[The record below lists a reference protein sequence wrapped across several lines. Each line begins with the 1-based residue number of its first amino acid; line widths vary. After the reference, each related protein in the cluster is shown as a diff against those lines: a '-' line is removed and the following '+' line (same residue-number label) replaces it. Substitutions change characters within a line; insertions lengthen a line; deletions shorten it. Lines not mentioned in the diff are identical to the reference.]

1 MRTVRAYSPSPSPVE
16 DYGSDADEQEWT
28 VSGVVGESVDG
39 FGQHRYVVKWGDNWR
54 RQDGS
59 NTTWEKPGTEGL
71 QHFFERWDKQ
81 QRAKRMAK
89 AQRSPEIEV
98 GVASHH
104 MLHEDRTIELAR
116 GYEELKKLYLPNG
129 MDPRQPI
136 DFDGMR
142 KKVPGRASPPL
153 PQHVVDARALLAQ
166 RKASQRSNAGS
177 GPRTRTPASS
187 SASSS
192 SRSPSPVQGRRPV
205 RPLPRRAGVRRAVS
219 SAAPDSEEEPAGGS
233 ASRAA
238 RSGQRRQFK
247 RRKSLEFK
255 WARALQGA
263 KSVTFVNEVN
273 YEEVPS
279 LVENFKYLE
288 RGYVRAPDVPSN
300 AEVADCLVS
309 CECDDRCDDAA
320 ECGCQGPSE
329 LVNSSG
335 ERIFAYTQRGLFNF
349 ALLPGMEAIECNDSC
364 SCDETCPNRVAQ
376 RPRDVPIEVF
386 RTRNCGWGARAT
398 VALPPGKVLG
408 IYTGLLIRREE
419 ADTYQGERKSYIF
432 DLDVH
437 EGADD
442 DDETDK
448 YSVDG
453 HAHGNWTRFVN
464 HSCEPNLRVYPVVW
478 DTIPELNQPYLA
490 FVAMKNI
497 PPRTELTID
506 YDPKAAEEAR
516 RSKGKHRQRTP
527 EGARHCM
534 CGSANC
540 RGWVRV

>member
-1 MRTVRAYSPSPSPVE
+1 
-16 DYGSDADEQEWT
+16 
-28 VSGVVGESVDG
+28 
-39 FGQHRYVVKWGDNWR
+39 
-54 RQDGS
+54 
-59 NTTWEKPGTEGL
+59 
-71 QHFFERWDKQ
+71 
-81 QRAKRMAK
+81 
-89 AQRSPEIEV
+89 
-98 GVASHH
+98 

-142 KKVPGRASPPL
+142 KKVPGRASP
-153 PQHVVDARALLAQ
+153 
-166 RKASQRSNAGS
+166 
-177 GPRTRTPASS
+177 
-187 SASSS
+187 
-192 SRSPSPVQGRRPV
+192 
-205 RPLPRRAGVRRAVS
+205 
-219 SAAPDSEEEPAGGS
+219 
-233 ASRAA
+233 
-238 RSGQRRQFK
+238 QFK

-300 AEVADCLVS
+300 VEVADCLVS

-376 RPRDVPIEVF
+376 RPRDVAIEVF

-408 IYTGLLIRREE
+408 IYTGSVFPPAITRREE
-419 ADTYQGERKSYIF
+419 ADTYEGERKSYIF
-432 DLDVH
+432 DLDVR

-442 DDETDK
+442 DDEADK

-453 HAHGNWTRFVN
+453 YAHGNWTRFVN